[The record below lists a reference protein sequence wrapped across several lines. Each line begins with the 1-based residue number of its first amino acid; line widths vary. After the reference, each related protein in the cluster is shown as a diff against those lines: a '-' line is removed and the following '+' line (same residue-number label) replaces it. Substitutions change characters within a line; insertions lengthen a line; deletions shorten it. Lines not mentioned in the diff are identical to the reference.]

1 MPGVCRAF
9 LDTAGGLILVGDSRV
24 VVEGLPIVVEGNPV
38 KQHPP
43 SNSPHDGSPKMIN
56 GNPRVVVGGIPVC
69 TEASQASCGHT
80 PTGSSRVSI
89 G

>member
-1 MPGVCRAF
+1 MGN
-9 LDTAGGLILVGDSRV
+9 DSV

-38 KQHPP
+38 QSHGD
-43 SNSPHDGSPKMIN
+43 SPHNRANMIN
-56 GNPRVVVGGIPVC
+56 GIGTVVVGGIPVC

>member
-24 VVEGLPIVVEGNPV
+24 IVDGQPVAVEGNPV
-38 KQHPP
+38 ENHGRNEH
-43 SNSPHDGSPKMIN
+43 SNATMIN
-56 GNPRVVVGGIPVC
+56 GNSRVVVGGIPVC
-69 TEASQASCGHT
+69 TESSQASCGDT
-80 PTGSSRVSI
+80 PTGSSRVVI

>member
-9 LDTAGGLILVGDSRV
+9 MDTAGGLILNGDPTFLV
-24 VVEGLPIVVEGNPV
+24 DGQPIAVEGNPV
-38 KQHPP
+38 ESHGDTPH
-43 SNSPHDGSPKMIN
+43 NSATMIN
-56 GNPRVVVGGIPVC
+56 GIPFFIVNGIPIC

-80 PTGSSRVSI
+80 PTGSATFIV